1 MPVTPARGIMLDRL
15 RSWLENS
22 PLRGLQAI
30 TRRREPERAG
40 PAAANEAAAR
50 AGLRDKNP
58 HRRWESAALL
68 GRSAQRSEETIEALV
83 QALADPE
90 EFVRWQAACALG
102 AQDPGHVFP
111 ALTAA
116 LADPEPLRRAG
127 AAEALGY
134 LGGEAATLT
143 LCKHLADPDPKVRAA
158 VANALG
164 SSADPSSVTCLV
176 PYLTDKDPDVRRAV
190 AGALGRIGSP
200 SAAKP
205 MADALSQ
212 PGQPLLVRRALA
224 AALVRAGH
232 PDAEEALLAALSD
245 PDPQVRGYA
254 AEALGH
260 IGSEKAYAALAE
272 ARSDEA
278 RLLQGTVAHRARQAL
293 AMLER
298 RGRRLQ

>member
-1 MPVTPARGIMLDRL
+1 MLDRL
-15 RSWLENS
+15 RSWFQDN
-22 PLRGLQAI
+22 PLKRLQRIAHW
-30 TRRREPERAG
+30 RFGGRVV
-40 PAAANEAAAR
+40 PAAVNEAAAR
-50 AGLRDKNP
+50 AGLRDENP

-68 GRSAQRSEETIEALV
+68 ARSAQRSQETIEALI

-102 AQDPGHVFP
+102 AQDSGHVFP

-116 LADPEPLRRAG
+116 LADPDPLRRAG

-158 VANALG
+158 VADALR
-164 SSADPSSVTCLV
+164 SAADPSAVICLV
-176 PYLTDKDPDVRRAV
+176 PYLTDEDPDVRRAV

-260 IGSEKAYAALAE
+260 IGSEKAYAVLAD

-278 RLLQGTVAHRARQAL
+278 TLLQGTVASRARQAL